1 MEAPDTGDEWLSLTD
16 AALPI
21 GDAYDWVVRD
31 GCGAVVLFS
40 GTTRDH
46 AEGRDGVTS
55 LTYEAYAEEIDDTFA
70 EIVGEIRR
78 RWPTTGRVVMWH
90 RVGISSR
97 QMPSRA

>member
-1 MEAPDTGDEWLSLTD
+1 MQAPDTGDEWLSLTD

-31 GCGAVVLFS
+31 DCGAVVLFS

-55 LTYEAYAEEIDDTFA
+55 LTYEAYAEEIDLLRGA
-70 EIVGEIRR
+70 EAEAKLM
-78 RWPTTGRVVMWH
+78 GR
-90 RVGISSR
+90 SSAQAIAMAKR
-97 QMPSRA
+97 LFLQRFGSDVL